1 MKHNLSDEVINRQA
15 KFAYWA
21 YQKALGNELPTL
33 WDQGDKELTLRAAYP
48 KGYSKDS
55 PILTDAERA
64 PWIAVANRLADSLVG
79 MPIEPG
85 STATLFASGDFPAT
99 KIELVKMYEVQMG
112 TVKFPDGTLREIPS
126 TALIDWCSEWYKGD
140 LTMHIDNFGE
150 RVPLE
155 KGAPHESREG
165 VLGDQVLRQG
175 TKRVCPSPSRAASR
189 SPGTARKARY
199 RGDQWPAESLVR

>member
-150 RVPLE
+150 RVPHPVTGEPWPTGAIPDMMKAGFMMVELSE
-155 KGAPHESREG
+155 AEKAAKAKPAKKQRKAPKKGA
-165 VLGDQVLRQG
+165 
-175 TKRVCPSPSRAASR
+175 
-189 SPGTARKARY
+189 RK
-199 RGDQWPAESLVR
+199 VK